1 MTKARGFWEDL
12 MGTIWKDPKRSYT
25 SGIMSTALIAD
36 HMRMDPELAE
46 AFLYKAMEINLTER
60 QGGGWVV

>member
-12 MGTIWKDPKRSYT
+12 MGTIWNDPKRSY
-25 SGIMSTALIAD
+25 SSAVVSTEFIAD
-36 HMRMDPELAE
+36 RMNLSVDETE
-46 AFLYKAMEINLTER
+46 KFMIMCNKAGLTDR